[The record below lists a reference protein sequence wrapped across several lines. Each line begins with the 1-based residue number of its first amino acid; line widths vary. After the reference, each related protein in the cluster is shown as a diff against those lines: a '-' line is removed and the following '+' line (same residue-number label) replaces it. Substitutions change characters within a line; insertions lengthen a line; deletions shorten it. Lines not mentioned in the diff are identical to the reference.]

1 LRQSEVTVVDA
12 WWHSRDFLE
21 ACMSYAIAAFLV
33 FIYALISPLAVLAQ
47 TEEQLIAGAK
57 KEGKLVL
64 YASAAAPQL
73 QMYFTAFNKKYPFIK
88 TEYFRTGKQR
98 LVSKVLLESQA
109 KQHIADV
116 IHTSVI
122 ETNIVKKRGA
132 LSRYVPNQAASY
144 PSQYKDPEGYWTS
157 VYASGT
163 LLGFNSLQVKRAEAP
178 KSYDD
183 LLNPR
188 WKNGLAIDANKI
200 EWFAMLLKLK
210 GRPFMEKLAAQS
222 PSVRDGNTLVLQLL
236 AAGEFP
242 VATAVYAY
250 SVDELKPKGAPVDW
264 IGLEPVITY
273 TVAVS
278 LPAQPPRP
286 FAAKLFIEWL
296 LSKEGQEVVN
306 RYGRVP
312 IRDDV
317 ESRYGKILKQH
328 KLLMTDVDLGQKE
341 AEINE
346 TFRKLFQ

>member
-1 LRQSEVTVVDA
+1 MKQLTIRLFVVTF
-12 WWHSRDFLE
+12 FL
-21 ACMSYAIAAFLV
+21 SGNTDSF
-33 FIYALISPLAVLAQ
+33 AQ
-47 TEEQLIAGAK
+47 TQEQLITGAK
-57 KEGKLVL
+57 KEGKLVV
-64 YASAAAPQL
+64 YASATAPQL
-73 QMYFTAFNKKYPFIK
+73 QMYFAAFNKKYPFIK
-88 TEYFRTGKQR
+88 TEFFRTGKQK
-98 LVSKVLLESQA
+98 LVTKILFEEQA
-109 KQHIADV
+109 KQHIADL

-122 ETNIVKKRGA
+122 ETNILKKRGA
-132 LSRYVPNQAASY
+132 LSRHVPNEAGSY
-144 PSQYKDPEGYWTS
+144 PSQYKDPEGFWTS
-157 VYASGT
+157 AYASGT
-163 LLGFNSLQVKRAEAP
+163 LMGFNSLQVKRAEAP
-178 KSYDD
+178 KTYDD

-188 WKNGLAIDANKI
+188 WKNSIAIDSNKI

-210 GRPFMEKLAAQS
+210 GRPFMEKLAAQA
-222 PSVRDGNTLVLQLL
+222 PTLRDGNTLVLQLL

-242 VATAVYAY
+242 VAAGVYEY
-250 SVDELKPKGAPVDW
+250 SVEDMKQKGAPVDW

-278 LPAQPPRP
+278 LSSQPPRP

-306 RYGRVP
+306 QFGRVP

-341 AEINE
+341 AEVNE

>member
-1 LRQSEVTVVDA
+1 MKRLAMGVFMIGIWISTA
-12 WWHSRDFLE
+12 THSF
-21 ACMSYAIAAFLV
+21 
-33 FIYALISPLAVLAQ
+33 AQ

-57 KEGKLVL
+57 KEGKLVV
-64 YASAAAPQL
+64 YASATAPQL
-73 QMYFTAFNKKYPFIK
+73 QMYFAAFNKRYPFIK
-88 TEYFRTGKQR
+88 TEFFRTGKQK
-98 LVSKVLLESQA
+98 LVSRILFENQA

-122 ETNIVKKRGA
+122 ETDIVKKRGA
-132 LSRYVPNQAASY
+132 LSRYVPYQAASY
-144 PSQYKDPEGYWTS
+144 PSEYKDPEGYWTS
-157 VYASGT
+157 AYASGT
-163 LLGFNSLQVKRAEAP
+163 LLGFNSSLVKRAEAP

-188 WKNGLAIDANKI
+188 WKNALAIDANKI

-210 GRPFMEKLAAQS
+210 GRPFIEKLAAQS

-242 VATAVYAY
+242 VAAGVYEY
-250 SVDELKPKGAPVDW
+250 SIEALKEKGAPVDW

-296 LSKEGQEVVN
+296 LSKEGQEVIN
-306 RYGRVP
+306 QYGRVP
-312 IRDDV
+312 IRDDI

-328 KLLMTDVDLGQKE
+328 KLLMTDVDLGQKATE
-341 AEINE
+341 VNE
-346 TFRKLFQ
+346 TFRQLFQ